1 MYKHRPMKRH
11 FFTLILSCI
20 VVCSFVIAVAETALI
35 GTKAKQFTLVDQFS
49 KEYPWSMYR
58 GKDVMLF
65 LADRKGSELT
75 TQWTTPLR
83 EKFGNAIEYIP
94 IADVSA
100 VPFFLKSF
108 IRGKIKDKYQYPILL
123 DWDGDV
129 AEHYL
134 LKPDVP
140 TLVFIDKSETVR
152 YYTYGKGTE
161 AEIQKAIGEI
171 EIILRK

>member
-1 MYKHRPMKRH
+1 MDKLRPMKRH
-11 FFTLILSCI
+11 FVTLILSCI
-20 VVCSFVIAVAETALI
+20 VVCSFVIAVAETSLV
-35 GTKAKQFTLVDQFS
+35 GTKAKQFKLVDQFS
-49 KEYPWSMYR
+49 KEYPWSLYR
-58 GKDVMLF
+58 GKNVILL

-75 TQWTTPLR
+75 ETWTTPLR
-83 EKFGNAIEYIP
+83 QKFGTGVEYIP
-94 IADVSA
+94 IADVSS

-108 IRGKIKDKYQYPILL
+108 VRGKIKDKYQYPILL

-161 AEIQKAIGEI
+161 AEIQKTITEI
-171 EIILRK
+171 ESILKK

>member
-1 MYKHRPMKRH
+1 MMRCC
-11 FFTLILSCI
+11 ILFALFCLT
-20 VVCSFVIAVAETALI
+20 VIGTSLAVAETTLI

-49 KEYPWSMYR
+49 KEYPWSLYR
-58 GKDVMLF
+58 GKNVLLF

-75 TQWTTPLR
+75 PKWTTPLR
-83 EKFGNAIEYIP
+83 EKFGTSIEYIP

-123 DWDGDV
+123 DWEGDV

-140 TLVFIDKSETVR
+140 TIVFIDKSETVR

-161 AEIQKAIGEI
+161 AEIKKTIEEI
-171 EIILRK
+171 ESILRK